1 MNSKNFQLKYIRKQL
16 NVSQKEMGEL
26 LGIGQ
31 SGYSEIENGRSNL
44 NGPAQFLICRTYNI
58 DPKIF
63 ITDLPESE
71 WHTFLN
77 KPQDEVKPVVVTQSK
92 NPEAFNINLLLIEKQ
107 RIEKELQAFR
117 EENEQLKLFI
127 NEHCGK

>member
-1 MNSKNFQLKYIRKQL
+1 MSARNIQLKYIRKQL
-16 NVSQKEMGEL
+16 NVSQREMGEL

-31 SGYSEIENGRSNL
+31 SGYSEIENGRTNL
-44 NGPAQFLICRTYNI
+44 SGPAQFLICKTYSI

-63 ITDLPESE
+63 TTDLPESE
-71 WHTFLN
+71 WHIFLN
-77 KPQDEVKPVVVTQSK
+77 KTQNQVKPEVSTQAK
-92 NPEAFNINLLLIEKQ
+92 NPEEFNINLLLIEKQ